1 MKYRSEIDGLRA
13 LAVLPVIFFHSKFS
27 LFQGGFVGVD
37 IFFVISG
44 FLITKIILT
53 EVFQSSFS
61 LLNFYERRA
70 RRILPALFTVLIVT
84 TMGAWLL
91 LPPQDFKDYG
101 QSLFFVSFFAS
112 NIFFWIESGYFG
124 AGIDFKP
131 LLHTWSLGVEEQ
143 FYIFFPVMVVLLFMI
158 NKKLLLPSIL
168 IIFLVSLIISQIY
181 SGDQNHLSTRE
192 AAFFLLPSRAWELM
206 IGSLLFFIK
215 RDHNIFKKRKLGNFF
230 SATGLILII
239 YSILFFSEETP
250 FPSTYT
256 LLPTIGAAL
265 IILFASQQTF
275 VYKILSL
282 RPMIFI
288 GLISYSAYLWH
299 QPILSLS
306 RYYFVGELGV
316 GYIFMSITFIFLF
329 AYLSWRYIEKP
340 FRDKSKVSRK
350 SILTF
355 SIIGLL
361 FFSIIGFSIH
371 FKDGYQSRFSE
382 QENEL
387 LSFINYK
394 DREELY
400 RNRVCFLRNDQDASS
415 FGDECKKGS
424 ILVWGDSHAASLS
437 YGMRSLQE
445 ISQFTSS
452 GCPPILNFSLNWRP
466 NCDEI
471 NDFIY
476 NFIVEYKPSKVII
489 SSNWISRTYKGS
501 IEFLKESLEHI
512 SFNNPE
518 TEFIVLGGLPQW
530 LPSLPNTM
538 LKANITL
545 DGEEI
550 YLDNLLFDR
559 VAKKDAEIN
568 RLIASINSKNLRFL
582 SLLDL
587 LCRSKQCLVQANFP
601 KIEPI
606 TFDHGHL
613 TGSGSFLVSE
623 LLFDKVKIEATNS
636 E

>member
-1 MKYRSEIDGLRA
+1 
-13 LAVLPVIFFHSKFS
+13 
-27 LFQGGFVGVD
+27 
-37 IFFVISG
+37 
-44 FLITKIILT
+44 
-53 EVFQSSFS
+53 
-61 LLNFYERRA
+61 
-70 RRILPALFTVLIVT
+70 
-84 TMGAWLL
+84 
-91 LPPQDFKDYG
+91 
-101 QSLFFVSFFAS
+101 
-112 NIFFWIESGYFG
+112 
-124 AGIDFKP
+124 
-131 LLHTWSLGVEEQ
+131 
-143 FYIFFPVMVVLLFMI
+143 
-158 NKKLLLPSIL
+158 
-168 IIFLVSLIISQIY
+168 
-181 SGDQNHLSTRE
+181 
-192 AAFFLLPSRAWELM
+192 
-206 IGSLLFFIK
+206 
-215 RDHNIFKKRKLGNFF
+215 
-230 SATGLILII
+230 
-239 YSILFFSEETP
+239 
-250 FPSTYT
+250 
-256 LLPTIGAAL
+256 
-265 IILFASQQTF
+265 
-275 VYKILSL
+275 
-282 RPMIFI
+282 
-288 GLISYSAYLWH
+288 
-299 QPILSLS
+299 
-306 RYYFVGELGV
+306 
-316 GYIFMSITFIFLF
+316 
-329 AYLSWRYIEKP
+329 
-340 FRDKSKVSRK
+340 
-350 SILTF
+350 
-355 SIIGLL
+355 
-361 FFSIIGFSIH
+361 
-371 FKDGYQSRFSE
+371 
-382 QENEL
+382 L

-437 YGMRSLQE
+437 FGMRSLQE

-489 SSNWISRTYKGS
+489 SSNWISGTYKGS
-501 IEFLKESLEHI
+501 IDFLKESLEHI
-512 SFNNPE
+512 SINNPE

-623 LLFDKVKIEATNS
+623 LLFDKVKIEATNN